1 MLSRSSQ
8 QRLAWILIT
17 IGVLAWAPYFY
28 ALAEGA
34 TPNILPY
41 LGVHLAGVL
50 SGAWLRS
57 RSSPV
62 REDDGSGSRR
72 RRLATV
78 LVILGVLAWAPYFYL
93 NEIAHQ
99 SQPVGPYLT
108 AHLIG
113 VLGGSAMRISVMV
126 ENYLSDRS
134 KEDSGPQSGA
144 D

>member
-28 ALAEGA
+28 ALAGGG

-50 SGAWLRS
+50 SGAWLRR

-62 REDDGSGSRR
+62 REDEGRGIRR
-72 RRLATV
+72 GRLATV
-78 LVILGVLAWAPYFYL
+78 LIILGVLAWAPYFYL

-99 SQPVGPYLT
+99 PQPLGPYLT

-113 VLGGSAMRISVMV
+113 VLGGSALRISVIV
-126 ENYLSDRS
+126 ENYLHGRG
-134 KEDSGPQSGA
+134 ERGAGPR
-144 D
+144 